1 MSRSVRALLIL
12 AVASGM
18 AGCATT
24 HAQVTALPSTI
35 ETPAPPP
42 RVVIPEIL
50 EAEAPPPAPPPAP
63 APVEPAP
70 TRPSRPTTTPRP
82 PAQADPPPTTP
93 APAPENPPVLQTAT
107 AGDAGQIE
115 QRTKTKLSAARR
127 DLLDIKYAELSAEAK
142 AQYDRAN
149 GLIRQAESALRVKN
163 YPFAEELAGKA
174 ATLASQLR
182 KFNDPISF

>member
-12 AVASGM
+12 AIASGM

-50 EAEAPPPAPPPAP
+50 EPEAPPPAPPPAP

-70 TRPSRPTTTPRP
+70 ARPQRPTSTPRP
-82 PAQADPPPTTP
+82 PAQADPPPAAP
-93 APAPENPPVLQTAT
+93 SPAPESPPVLQTAT

-115 QRTKTKLSAARR
+115 QRTKARLASARK
-127 DLLDIKYAELSAEAK
+127 DLGEIKYADLS
-142 AQYDRAN
+142 
-149 GLIRQAESALRVKN
+149 
-163 YPFAEELAGKA
+163 
-174 ATLASQLR
+174 
-182 KFNDPISF
+182 